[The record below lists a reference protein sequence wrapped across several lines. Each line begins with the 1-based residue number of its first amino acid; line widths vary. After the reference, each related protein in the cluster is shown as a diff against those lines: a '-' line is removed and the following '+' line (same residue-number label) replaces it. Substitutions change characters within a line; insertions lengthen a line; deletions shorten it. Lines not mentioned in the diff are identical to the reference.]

1 MKKILILLSFILMSC
16 TFSLKNAEANDYNT
30 AVLGHILTET
40 IKGTDIDH
48 GEIFSAETQKQIHNM
63 SLQVI
68 QVIFNNMPNI
78 LDGISADGFMSAGLK
93 PQASGGGSRREM
105 PLAEVQGTGKNY
117 GGLLG

>member
-16 TFSLKNAEANDYNT
+16 TFSFKNAEANDYNT

-63 SLQVI
+63 SLQVS
-68 QVIFNNMPNI
+68 FLN
-78 LDGISADGFMSAGLK
+78 
-93 PQASGGGSRREM
+93 
-105 PLAEVQGTGKNY
+105 PLLN
-117 GGLLG
+117 LSL